1 MKFKY
6 QAFKKTVFAALF
18 LMLNLAFSF
27 KGNTQKLSDFIFEK
41 YSIKNGL
48 SQSTSLCLYQD
59 KLGYIWVGTQ
69 QGIDRFDGY
78 TFKQYSH
85 DIKNSFSRSAG
96 WVIDIKEDEKGNIWT
111 SDNYGHISFLN
122 ISNDHW
128 ENITLPIRDSLFK
141 LNNKLPA
148 RLGVGASIYFDS
160 KNKTLWIGSSGTGLI
175 EYKIQSKKFNQYL
188 VHPNEPIKFGKQEI
202 VNKVVGCNENNLLVS
217 TDVGLQYFNTQKHTF
232 SPLFNSSDS
241 LFITQANECKII
253 GNKIYTATKFGA
265 YIYDL
270 QTKQTQVF
278 KNDPNNQN
286 TIASNLVK
294 NIHYSSSSNYLWL
307 TIVNVGIDVINLSN
321 NKIVHISNSNAKEYG
336 IEYPNYNYILEDKDN
351 NIWLGGF
358 DITKYDPNKR
368 KFGTLSKS
376 FPNDF
381 NLGFTDVW
389 GTFVDSKGHLWLGEY
404 SPHMGIMEVDRS
416 KNFKKRY
423 LEDATITMTRTW
435 RFAEDAKGNI
445 LAVGGSPNGFTI
457 YKKKNGASNFIK
469 QGLVK
474 ELTGI
479 SDSRSLGVMYLNYKN
494 ELVYTAEKPV
504 IVSTANGD
512 TSYKPL
518 VLPANLKGG
527 ILIAKRKSAN
537 EIYVL
542 NYDGIFLLNEA
553 NNTAVSLT
561 KNISFARENDLWF
574 DMEIVNDKFAYIA
587 TYGNGLIEVDFQK
600 NKKMFLTLAD
610 GIPSLYLYNIHKGNN
625 NNLWISSNFGIIR
638 YNPFA
643 KKFRSFGTSEGV
655 QDFEFNSTSSSQS
668 KDGEIFFGG
677 LKGLNYFFPDSIKDN
692 SNPPVVIIQKFSKKD
707 TTLLIESANPAG
719 EFVVNNF
726 ENSLS
731 FDFLAFNYRDA
742 EHNQYAYKMEG
753 YDEDWIYSGSRRF
766 ASYTNLREGTYTFR
780 VKAANNDGI
789 WNEEGAK
796 MVIRIL
802 PPPWRTWW
810 AYLIYIISSV
820 GFIYAFSK
828 YREKQQIKKIENERK
843 NSELAAAKDL
853 QERLL
858 PKTLPVVPNLDIAG
872 YLRTSTEVGGDY
884 YDFFEQPDGSLYVIC
899 GDATGHGTPSGML
912 VSITKAGIIGL
923 PQLSPNDML
932 HELNRVVKKVDLG
945 ILRMSLNIA
954 LVKDSQITLSSAGM
968 PPYYIYRAA
977 SNTTEEIQI
986 SGVPLGSFNDAYFDE
1001 ISTSFSAGDILV
1013 IISDGLPEAPN
1024 LAGELFDY
1032 QKLQDLITTY
1042 SKLSAQEVIDQLMI
1056 EADSWLAG
1064 NNNPDD
1070 ITLVVIKHK

>member
-6 QAFKKTVFAALF
+6 QGFKKTVFAALF

-27 KGNTQKLSDFIFEK
+27 KGNAQKLSDFIFEK

-85 DIKNSFSRSAG
+85 DIKNNFSRSAG

-253 GNKIYTATKFGA
+253 GNKLYTATKFGA

-321 NKIVHISNSNAKEYG
+321 NKIIHISNSNAKEYG

-518 VLPANLKGG
+518 VLPANLQGG

-542 NYDGIFLLNEA
+542 NYDGIFLLNEL

-600 NKKMFLTLAD
+600 NKKTFLTLAD

-638 YNPFA
+638 YNPFT
-643 KKFRSFGTSEGV
+643 KKFQQV
-655 QDFEFNSTSSSQS
+655 HHSQ
-668 KDGEIFFGG
+668 
-677 LKGLNYFFPDSIKDN
+677 
-692 SNPPVVIIQKFSKKD
+692 
-707 TTLLIESANPAG
+707 
-719 EFVVNNF
+719 
-726 ENSLS
+726 
-731 FDFLAFNYRDA
+731 
-742 EHNQYAYKMEG
+742 
-753 YDEDWIYSGSRRF
+753 
-766 ASYTNLREGTYTFR
+766 
-780 VKAANNDGI
+780 
-789 WNEEGAK
+789 K
-796 MVIRIL
+796 MV
-802 PPPWRTWW
+802 
-810 AYLIYIISSV
+810 
-820 GFIYAFSK
+820 K
-828 YREKQQIKKIENERK
+828 YF
-843 NSELAAAKDL
+843 L
-853 QERLL
+853 
-858 PKTLPVVPNLDIAG
+858 
-872 YLRTSTEVGGDY
+872 GD
-884 YDFFEQPDGSLYVIC
+884 
-899 GDATGHGTPSGML
+899 
-912 VSITKAGIIGL
+912 
-923 PQLSPNDML
+923 
-932 HELNRVVKKVDLG
+932 
-945 ILRMSLNIA
+945 
-954 LVKDSQITLSSAGM
+954 
-968 PPYYIYRAA
+968 
-977 SNTTEEIQI
+977 
-986 SGVPLGSFNDAYFDE
+986 
-1001 ISTSFSAGDILV
+1001 
-1013 IISDGLPEAPN
+1013 
-1024 LAGELFDY
+1024 
-1032 QKLQDLITTY
+1032 
-1042 SKLSAQEVIDQLMI
+1042 
-1056 EADSWLAG
+1056 
-1064 NNNPDD
+1064 
-1070 ITLVVIKHK
+1070 

>member
-1 MKFKY
+1 MKINY
-6 QAFKKTVFAALF
+6 QQYKKIAFTALF
-18 LMLNLAFSF
+18 LMLNLAFSLQ
-27 KGNTQKLSDFIFEK
+27 GNAQKLSDFIFEK
-41 YSIKNGL
+41 YTIKNGL
-48 SQSTSLCLYQD
+48 SQSATMCIYQD

-78 TFKQYSH
+78 SFKQYSH
-85 DIKNSFSRSAG
+85 DIKNEFSRASG
-96 WVIDIKEDEKGNIWT
+96 WVIDIQEDEKGNIWT
-111 SDNYGHISFLN
+111 SDTYGHISFLN

-128 ENITLPIRDSLFK
+128 ENITLPVRDSLFK
-141 LNNKLPA
+141 LNNKLPQ
-148 RLGVGASIYFDS
+148 RLGLGTSLYFDS
-160 KNKTLWIGSSGTGLI
+160 KAKTLWIGSYGTGLL
-175 EYKIQSKKFNQYL
+175 EYKVQSKKFNQYL
-188 VHPNEPIKFGKQEI
+188 VHPNDPIKFGPQQL
-202 VNKVVGCNENNLLVS
+202 VSKVVGCNENNLLVS
-217 TDVGLQYFNTQKHTF
+217 TDIGLQYFNKQKHSF

-253 GNKIYTATKFGA
+253 GNKIYAATKFGA

-270 QTKQTQVF
+270 QTKQTQIF

-307 TIVNVGIDVINLSN
+307 TILNVGIDVINLSN
-321 NKIVHISNSNAKEYG
+321 NKIVHINNNNAREYG
-336 IEYPNYNYILEDKDN
+336 IEYPNYTNIFEDKDN

-358 DITKYDPNKR
+358 DLTKYDPNKR
-368 KFGTLSKS
+368 KFGILSKS

-381 NLGFTDVW
+381 NLGFADVW

-404 SPHMGIMEVDRS
+404 SPHMGIMEVDRAT
-416 KNFKKRY
+416 NFKKRY
-423 LEDATITMTRTW
+423 LEDPTLTIIRSW
-435 RFAEDAKGNI
+435 KFGEDAKGNI
-445 LAVGGSPNGFTI
+445 LAVANSPNGLTL
-457 YKKKNGASNFIK
+457 YKKKSGANNFIK

-474 ELTGI
+474 ELTSI
-479 SDSRSLGVMYLNYKN
+479 SDNRSLGIMFLNYKN

-504 IVSTANGD
+504 VVSNANGD

-527 ILIAKRKSAN
+527 IFIAKRKSAN
-537 EIYVL
+537 ELYVL
-542 NYDGIFLLNEA
+542 NFEGIFLYNEA
-553 NNTAVSLT
+553 KNTALPLT
-561 KNISFARENDLWF
+561 KNISFARENDLWM
-574 DMEIVNDKFAYIA
+574 DMEIIDDKFAYLA
-587 TYGNGLIEVDFQK
+587 TYGNGLVEVDFQK
-600 NKKMFLTLAD
+600 NKKTFLTISD
-610 GIPSLYLYNIHKGNN
+610 GIPSLYLYNIHKGKN
-625 NNLWISSNFGIIR
+625 NNLWMSSNFGIIR
-638 YNPFA
+638 YNPIA

-677 LKGLNYFFPDSIKDN
+677 FKGLNYFFPDSIKDN
-692 SNPPVVIIQKFSKKD
+692 SNPPVVIIQKFTKKD
-707 TTLLIESANPAG
+707 TTIFIESANPNG
-719 EFVVNNF
+719 EFVVKNF

-796 MVIRIL
+796 MVIHIL

-810 AYLIYIISSV
+810 AYLIYIISAV

-858 PKTLPVVPNLDIAG
+858 PKILPVVPNLDIAG

-884 YDFFEQPDGSLYVIC
+884 YDFFEQPDGSLYAIC

-954 LVKDSQITLSSAGM
+954 LIKGNQITLSSAGM

-986 SGVPLGSFNDAYFDE
+986 SGVPLGSFNDAYYDE
-1001 ISTSFSAGDILV
+1001 ISTTFNAGDILV

-1024 LAGELFDY
+1024 LAGDLFDY
-1032 QKLQDLITTY
+1032 QKLQDLIATY
-1042 SKLSAQEVIDQLMI
+1042 GTLSAQEVIDQLMI

-1064 NNNPDD
+1064 NHNPDD